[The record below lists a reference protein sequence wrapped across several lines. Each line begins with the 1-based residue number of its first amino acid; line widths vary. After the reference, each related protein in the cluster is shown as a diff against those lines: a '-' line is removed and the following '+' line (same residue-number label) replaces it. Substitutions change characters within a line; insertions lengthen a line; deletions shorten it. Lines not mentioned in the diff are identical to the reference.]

1 MTSTVHANHPKP
13 RPDVVVRLPGGPPL
27 LVPAIAVLTVAAV
40 AVSIHTAEP
49 TPSPRRS
56 ALHAGHHH
64 RPGNLPRPLLT
75 ACASRRRLADLTTR
89 EWT

>member
-56 ALHAGHHH
+56 A
-64 RPGNLPRPLLT
+64 
-75 ACASRRRLADLTTR
+75 STR
-89 EWT
+89 WPPSPSWQSPSPATDSLCFQAPAR